1 MRVSGGSTTWW
12 VPLVTWAVA
21 GCGPGDGQARAAE
34 GPRAAEASRAYAT
47 VETSRTAR
55 GSQELPEGVT
65 PEMVAAGEEIFGGAG
80 FCYTCHG
87 ADGEGV
93 PQLGADL
100 TDDEWTHGD
109 GSYQEIVQR
118 IREGVSA
125 EASTVGV
132 PMPPRG
138 GGRLSD
144 EQVRAL
150 AAYVWVLSR
159 GGT

>member
-1 MRVSGGSTTWW
+1 MRIPGWPMAW
-12 VPLVTWAVA
+12 MAPLLVLVA
-21 GCGPGDGQARAAE
+21 ASYGAGDGQARAADRAASE
-34 GPRAAEASRAYAT
+34 LDGPRGAALEADR
-47 VETSRTAR
+47 RPD
-55 GSQELPEGVT
+55 GFQELPEGVT
-65 PEMVAAGEEIFGGAG
+65 GEMVAEGEDLYGGAG

-87 ADGEGV
+87 ADGRGV

-100 TDDEWTHGD
+100 TDDDWTHTD
-109 GSYQEIVQR
+109 GTYEAIVQR
-118 IREGVSA
+118 VRSGVSA

-144 EQVRAL
+144 EQVRAV